1 VKKKIMKTTD
11 LIKDSLNRS
20 SGRRGFL
27 LIPLALAILTLL
39 LATASSSF
47 AGSATWK
54 ASPVDTVWNNAANW
68 VANGPPNGPA
78 DTATF
83 ATSNIRRPV
92 IGEGSTEVNGI
103 VFNAGASAF
112 TISSPFFTFTI
123 SGVGITNNSG
133 ITQNFVSGPTVINF
147 LGNATAGSLTLFTNT
162 GDITFGDSATAG
174 NASFTNNAGLKFG
187 ATSTA
192 GNATV
197 TNNVEVLFF
206 GNSTAGN
213 STFTNEF
220 GIVIFSDEATAGNAT
235 FTNAGGA
242 ASGTG
247 GGFTVFDAGSTAGNA
262 TVITNGAT
270 ASGAFKGE
278 NLFEGDAG
286 NATLIANGGSNGG
299 EGGFIQYRLGSTG
312 GTARVEV
319 FGNGTLDISQH
330 DAPGV
335 TTGSIEGDGLVFL
348 GAVNL
353 TVGTNNLSTT
363 FSGLMQ
369 DGGFSGGTGGSLT
382 KAGRGKLSLANANT
396 YTGGTTITKGT
407 LLVKNTTG
415 SATGTGPVRVN
426 AGTLGGTGKI
436 TGAVTVG
443 TGSSSGAILLPGNS
457 ATKPGILTINSAL
470 TFNSLSTYK
479 CVLNRSTPI
488 AGEVT
493 ALGVTINS
501 GAPFTFLDIGTG
513 TLTVGTVF
521 TVISNTSASP
531 ITGTFSNLAN
541 GSVFTSN
548 GNNFQASYTGG
559 TGNDLTLT
567 VVP

>member
-1 VKKKIMKTTD
+1 MKT
-11 LIKDSLNRS
+11 KNNHKFAVNSLS
-20 SGRRGFL
+20 PPSWKSL
-27 LIPLALAILTLL
+27 LASRLQSVSAILAFV
-39 LATASSSF
+39 LATTTSSF

-54 ASPVDTVWNNAANW
+54 ATPANTDFNSAANW
-68 VANGPPNGPA
+68 IANGPPNGPA

-92 IGEGSTEVNGI
+92 ISQTTEVNGI
-103 VFNAGASAF
+103 VFNAGASGF
-112 TISSPFFTFTI
+112 TISSPFFAFTI

-133 ITQNFVSGPTVINF
+133 ITQNFVSGPTALNF
-147 LGNATAGSLTLFTNT
+147 LGSATAGSLTLFTNT

-174 NASFTNNAGLKFG
+174 NASFTNNAALKFG

-213 STFTNEF
+213 AIFTNAF

-235 FTNAGGA
+235 FTNPGGTV
-242 ASGTG
+242 SGTG
-247 GGFTVFDAGSTAGNA
+247 GGFTIFDAGSTAGNA
-262 TVITNGAT
+262 IITSNGAT
-270 ASGAFKGE
+270 VSDAFKGE

-335 TTGSIEGDGLVFL
+335 TTGSIEGTGLVFL
-348 GAVNL
+348 GGVNL
-353 TVGTNNLSTT
+353 TVGANNLTTT

-382 KAGRGKLSLANANT
+382 KIGTGTLTLSHANT
-396 YTGGTTITKGT
+396 YTGGTIVNAGT
-407 LLVKNTTG
+407 LLVSNTTG
-415 SATGTGPVRVN
+415 SGTGTGAVKVN
-426 AGTLGGTGKI
+426 AGTLGGSGI
-436 TGAVTVG
+436 ISGAVTIG
-443 TGSSSGAILLPGNS
+443 TGNGAGATLAPAGGTRKQATLTSQGALNFNADATYTYTFKAKGNN
-457 ATKPGILTINSAL
+457 ARTDK
-470 TFNSLSTYK
+470 
-479 CVLNRSTPI
+479 V
-488 AGEVT
+488 V

-501 GAPFTFLDIGTG
+501 GATFVFKGTAQG
-513 TLTVGTVF
+513 TLQAGLVL
-521 TVISNTSASP
+521 TVISNTSATP
-531 ITGTFSNLAN
+531 INGTFSNLSDGAIL
-541 GSVFTSN
+541 TAN
-548 GNNFQASYTGG
+548 GNNFQASYQGG
-559 TGNDLTLT
+559 DGNDLTLT

>member
-1 VKKKIMKTTD
+1 MKG
-11 LIKDSLNRS
+11 IQSF
-20 SGRRGFL
+20 RRPRAWAFL
-27 LIPLALAILTLL
+27 PSAAAILTLL
-39 LATASSSF
+39 LSTASSSF

-54 ASPVDTVWNNAANW
+54 ATPANTDWNSAANW
-68 VANGPPNGPA
+68 IANGPPNGPA

-83 ATSNIRRPV
+83 ATSNIKRPV
-92 IGEGSTEVNGI
+92 ISATTEVNGI
-103 VFNAGASAF
+103 VFNPGASAF
-112 TISSPFFTFTI
+112 TITSPFFAFTI

-147 LGNATAGSLTLFTNT
+147 LGSATAGSSTLFTNT

-174 NASFTNNAGLKFG
+174 NASFTNNAALKFG

-197 TNNVEVLFF
+197 TNNVEILFF

-213 STFTNEF
+213 ATFTNAF

-235 FTNAGGA
+235 FVNAGGT

-262 TVITNGAT
+262 TVTTNGAT
-270 ASGAFKGE
+270 VSDAFKGQ

-335 TTGSIEGDGLVFL
+335 TTGSIEGSGLVFL
-348 GAVNL
+348 GGVNL
-353 TVGTNNLSTT
+353 AVGTNNLSTT
-363 FSGLMQ
+363 FSGLVQ

-382 KAGRGKLSLANANT
+382 KTGTGTLTLSGANT
-396 YTGGTTITKGT
+396 YTGNTTINAGT
-407 LLVKNTTG
+407 LLVSNTTG
-415 SATGTGPVRVN
+415 SATGTGAVNVN
-426 AGTLGGTGKI
+426 AGTLGGGGTISGQ
-436 TGAVTVG
+436 VTIG
-443 TGSSSGAILLPGNS
+443 TGNGAGAILAPAGGTRKQATFTTQSAITFNADSTYTYTFRAKGNKSRTDKVVALGATVNSGAIFAFRGTTQGALQAGLV
-457 ATKPGILTINSAL
+457 LTAI
-470 TFNSLSTYK
+470 
-479 CVLNRSTPI
+479 
-488 AGEVT
+488 
-493 ALGVTINS
+493 
-501 GAPFTFLDIGTG
+501 D
-513 TLTVGTVF
+513 
-521 TVISNTSASP
+521 NTSATP
-531 ITGTFSNLAN
+531 ISGTFSNLSDGA
-541 GSVFTSN
+541 VLTAN
-548 GNNFQASYTGG
+548 GNNFKANYEGG
-559 TGNDLTLT
+559 DGNDLTLT